1 MNMKNGKPINL
12 ERTGRKRLQFLYFT
26 TQICKILPDLDYFI
40 LAIDCI
46 SSKGVLHELN
56 MPGTTTSSPDYNTK
70 LRLTND
76 SAGSL
81 LGLI

>member
-1 MNMKNGKPINL
+1 MII
-12 ERTGRKRLQFLYFT
+12 FL
-26 TQICKILPDLDYFI
+26 
-40 LAIDCI
+40 LAIFIDI

-56 MPGTTTSSPDYNTK
+56 MPGTTTSRPDYNTK

-81 LGLI
+81 LGLTYGVT